1 MKKAIFIAIS
11 LLISTITIAQERVLS
26 LGLQF
31 KPIVPSSF
39 FRSGSNDIV
48 QGDFTYILNPKLGY
62 SAGMVIRKG
71 FDKTF
76 SFETGIN
83 FIRRNYDLGIEYQP
97 TADSSNAI
105 EDDFSIIGYEIP
117 LLGLVYIRLSE
128 KIYMNSAL
136 GLSIDLFPSAVK
148 SVGDYYFHQ
157 SSRNS
162 WVQTALLAN
171 VGYELR
177 TEKSGIFYI
186 GASFH
191 RPFTYTY
198 KTEIRYYAEP
208 FNIIQLDQANTT
220 LSGNYL
226 TFDFRYFFHENPEK
240 KEVKTK
246 KEKKKKKGLQ

>member
-1 MKKAIFIAIS
+1 MKKTIFILIS
-11 LLISTITIAQERVLS
+11 LLITATAIAQERVLS
-26 LGLQF
+26 FGLQF

-39 FRSGSNDIV
+39 FRSGSDNIV
-48 QGDFTYILNPKLGY
+48 QGDFSYMLKPKFGY

-83 FIRRNYDLGIEYQP
+83 FIRRNYALGIEYQP
-97 TADSSNAI
+97 TPDSSNTIA
-105 EDDFSIIGYEIP
+105 DDFSIIGYEIP
-117 LLGLVYIRLSE
+117 LLGLVNIRLGE
-128 KIYMNSAL
+128 QIYMNSAL
-136 GLSIDLFPSAVK
+136 GLSLDLFPSAVK
-148 SVGDYYFHQ
+148 SKGDYYFHQ

-171 VGYELR
+171 VGFELR
-177 TEKSGIFYI
+177 TKKSGIFYI

-198 KTEIRYYAEP
+198 KTEIRYYADP
-208 FNIIQLDQANTT
+208 LKIVQLDEMTTT

-240 KEVKTK
+240 NKVKTK
-246 KEKKKKKGLQ
+246 KEKKKGMQ